1 MVLAAAGGRGRVGNG
16 LCGVWE
22 LRWHDRPAGRLCLS
36 TRRRPATPQMIFHTI
51 AWSSTCS
58 RLVSLR
64 ASRLPLSSGITGHF
78 CIPFRKISRNAAAAM
93 DAARLLL
100 TGRLLCNR
108 GGAPVAVVAPQRPTS
123 GGDIWAAGHAA
134 SIVPFRHPEAHM
146 AGQAYRQPGTHS
158 AWRRYSA
165 QAALIHQG
173 KLLTSSAM
181 HDQGPRTL
189 RASRK

>member
-1 MVLAAAGGRGRVGNG
+1 MGCVGCGSCACTIARLPGSVYKLGDAQPYALLAQ
-16 LCGVWE
+16 
-22 LRWHDRPAGRLCLS
+22 P
-36 TRRRPATPQMIFHTI
+36 PQMIGSI
-51 AWSSTCS
+51 RWSVYCAAPSTCS